1 MIAKK
6 QNTRVL
12 IKIGM
17 DIIKTNKNLRQQLL
31 QQAQLQQLSQ
41 QHSAI
46 NIIIKI
52 KIIIAFKKYLLK
64 LIKNN
69 N

>member
-1 MIAKK
+1 MSAKK

-46 NIIIKI
+46 NIIIEI
-52 KIIIAFKKYLLK
+52 KIIIVFK
-64 LIKNN
+64 
-69 N
+69 

>member
-1 MIAKK
+1 MIDKK

-41 QHSAI
+41 QQSPI
-46 NIIIKI
+46 NIIIKN
-52 KIIIAFKKYLLK
+52 K
-64 LIKNN
+64 
-69 N
+69 

>member
-52 KIIIAFKKYLLK
+52 KIIIEFK
-64 LIKNN
+64 
-69 N
+69 